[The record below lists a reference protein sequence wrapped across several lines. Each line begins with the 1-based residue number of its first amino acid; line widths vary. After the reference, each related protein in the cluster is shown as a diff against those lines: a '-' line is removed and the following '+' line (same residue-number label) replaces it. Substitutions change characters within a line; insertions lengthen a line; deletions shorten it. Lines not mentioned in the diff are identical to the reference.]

1 MILNKVKTLIEWI
14 LEYKLIFII
23 IILSF
28 VAYFFTKHEEITFTD
43 AINIIIAL
51 VLGYISIKADQ
62 LTSSD
67 ELRATYCTVS
77 SIFNEWHIG
86 EIILENK
93 RNKPVT
99 ILAIHLQLGN
109 NYAVNLKE
117 YDEPLVLQPLS
128 TIKIKLEPVSLYLIS
143 VDTKVN
149 LQEEFKKVKEKS
161 LVITSTDRLIKVK
174 DFKFCPSFIGKM
186 LLEQPFAEITS
197 YREYWDKEYKEVV
210 NSNTHFHAKVKDK
223 DNKIQDIIDITYN
236 NVVNSYKTS
245 QIILKKEDTENAT
258 KLEQKLRAV
267 LPYMQDDFK
276 IEIMENKIHNRIQ
289 VEEKPLKHYGF
300 LQTKVLNLLYKIYLR
315 NKKL

>member
-1 MILNKVKTLIEWI
+1 MNKIKSLFEWI

-23 IILSF
+23 IILSSI
-28 VAYFFTKHEEITFTD
+28 AYFFTKHDEITFTD

-62 LTSSD
+62 LTSND
-67 ELRATYCTVS
+67 ELRATYCTIS
-77 SIFNEWHIG
+77 SIYNEWHIS

-99 ILAIHLQLGN
+99 IMAIHLQLGN

-117 YDEPLVLQPLS
+117 YDEPFILEPFS
-128 TIKIKLEPVSLYLIS
+128 TIKIKLEPVSLYLINNI
-143 VDTKVN
+143 KVN

-174 DFKFCPSFIGKM
+174 NFKSCPNFIAKM
-186 LLEQPFAEITS
+186 LYEQPFAEIIS
-197 YREYWDKEYKEVV
+197 YRDYWDNEYKEVV
-210 NSNTHFHAKVKDK
+210 NANTHFHIKVRDK
-223 DNKIQDIIDITYN
+223 NNKIQDTIDVNYN
-236 NVVNSYKTS
+236 NVLHSFRTS
-245 QIILKKEDTENAT
+245 QIILKQEDTENT
-258 KLEQKLRAV
+258 IKLEHKLRTM

-289 VEEKPLKHYGF
+289 AEEKPLKHYDF
-300 LQTKVLNLLYKIYLR
+300 IQTKILNFLYKIYLR